1 LAITREKKDQLLQT
15 YVSLLGD
22 SQAIVFVSSLGLSVA
37 EVTQLRVKIRETGAK
52 YHVVKNTLFGLALDQ
67 AGMPVP
73 KFLTGPTAIAFCV
86 EDIAPVIQAIEDFAE
101 DLGERQFEIKG
112 GIVGDELLD
121 ASGAKALADLPSK
134 ETLFIQILVGINAPG
149 TQLTG
154 LVANSIRQMVNLLQA
169 GTGRQILGLLQ
180 ARIAQLEQ
188 GDAAA

>member
-1 LAITREKKDQLLQT
+1 
-15 YVSLLGD
+15 
-22 SQAIVFVSSLGLSVA
+22 
-37 EVTQLRVKIRETGAK
+37 
-52 YHVVKNTLFGLALDQ
+52 
-67 AGMPVP
+67 MPVP